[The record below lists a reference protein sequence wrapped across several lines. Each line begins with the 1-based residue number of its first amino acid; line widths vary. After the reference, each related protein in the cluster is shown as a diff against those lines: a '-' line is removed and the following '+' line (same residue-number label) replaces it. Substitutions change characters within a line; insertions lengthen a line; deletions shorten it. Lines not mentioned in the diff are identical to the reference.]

1 MTKNYHYRREG
12 AKMDLKMFAK
22 YKFYIGISIIF
33 AVVVAI
39 FVTLGI
45 INNLSVKQ
53 SYINTKIDQLD
64 QKPDSTIA
72 SIETESQASAPIPE
86 RNIDEAMNFLDMLDI
101 SDYVP
106 LDIYAQNISANVNN
120 KKSVVRDEQLL
131 QKYHRI
137 RITPEYK
144 DIESKYNRL
153 MAELYKL
160 PSLDILREQ
169 LLEYEENPYSVF
181 GLTKEEG
188 EQRSWS
194 DSDLQYIQDAKS
206 KLEQQLKEYE
216 DIAKTVED
224 EKDRLQ
230 QKRLEL
236 LGMTEEEYTLVI
248 KLDQERRQA
257 S

>member
-1 MTKNYHYRREG
+1 MDI
-12 AKMDLKMFAK
+12 KMYAR
-22 YKFYIGISIIF
+22 YKFYIGVSIIF
-33 AVVVAI
+33 VVVVVI
-39 FVTLGI
+39 FATLGI
-45 INNLSVKQ
+45 INNLSTRQ
-53 SYINTKIDQLD
+53 SYTNIKVDQLA
-64 QKPDSTIA
+64 QKSDSTIA
-72 SIETESQASAPIPE
+72 SIATESQASAPIPG
-86 RNIDEAMNFLDMLDI
+86 RNIDEAMNFLDMLDV
-101 SDYVP
+101 SDYAP
-106 LDIYAQNISANVNN
+106 LDIYAQNTSANVTN
-120 KKSVVRDEQLL
+120 KKSVVHDEQLL
-131 QKYHRI
+131 QKYHSV

-169 LLEYEENPYSVF
+169 LMEYEENPFAVF

-216 DIAKTVED
+216 EVAKTVED